1 MAEASP
7 ENTLDVVIVG
17 AGFAGMYA
25 LHSFRGMGLQ
35 AKVLEAGNDV
45 GGTWYWNRYPGA
57 RCDVESMQYSYS
69 FDESLQQDWQWPEKF
84 SAQPD
89 ILSYACHV
97 ADRFDLR
104 RSIDFDT
111 SVIGAR
117 YDANTRR
124 WQVATD
130 KGEQVT
136 ARFVVMATGCIS
148 TAQIPK
154 FDGLSSYRGNVYH
167 TGEWPHE
174 KVDFTGQRVAV
185 IGTGSSGIQ
194 AIPVIA
200 QQAAHLTVFQRTANY
215 SLPSRNCVITPR
227 YEHEWKS
234 AYSERR
240 KEMRYTSQ
248 GALKELNDEPAMDV
262 SPTRRHDV
270 YEARWA
276 SGGSTLLG
284 AFNNLLTDGAANETA
299 ADFVRK
305 KIREIVKDIG
315 IAELL
320 CPNDHPIGTKR
331 ICIDSNYYQTFNR
344 DNVDL
349 VDVSTAS
356 IDRLTQTGIET
367 NGQSYTFD
375 SIVFATGFDAM
386 TGALFKIDICGRRN
400 LSLKEKWHAGPRNYL
415 GLMSNAF
422 PNLFTI
428 TGPGSPSVK
437 GNMLNSIEQHVDLV
451 TTCIDDMRAR
461 DLATI
466 EPTLEAE
473 DEWVAQVQETANR
486 TLFPQ
491 ANSWYMGANIPG
503 KPRLFMPYIGGVGR
517 YRIIC
522 EEMVTNGYSG
532 FSFEENRN
540 PVAAGSA

>member
-1 MAEASP
+1 MRKDEV
-7 ENTLDVVIVG
+7 DVVIVG
-17 AGFAGMYA
+17 AGFSGM
-25 LHSFRGMGLQ
+25 LLLWRLRELGFTTCVFERGS
-35 AKVLEAGNDV
+35 DV

-89 ILSYACHV
+89 ILAYARHV

-130 KGEQVT
+130 QGEQVT

-200 QQAAHLTVFQRTANY
+200 RQAGHLTVFQRTANY
-215 SLPSRNCVITPR
+215 SLPSRNCAMTLR

-248 GALKELNDEPAMDV
+248 GALKDLNDEPAMDV

-305 KIREIVKDIG
+305 KIRGIVKDVG

-349 VDVSTAS
+349 VDVSTAP

-473 DEWVAQVQETANR
+473 DEWVAQVQETASR

-522 EEMVTNGYSG
+522 EEMVANGYSG